1 VPETEFKLARV
12 DTDAGALALV
22 TIDNGE
28 DHTKPT
34 FFGRDALESLERL
47 LARLEEDE
55 WAALVITG
63 KPFVFAA
70 GADITEFPGAT
81 RELAIEGSRA
91 GHELFGQIQALPYPT
106 VAAINGACLGGGVEL
121 ALHCNAR
128 TISTAVRH
136 FACPECFLGIVPAW
150 GGTQLIP
157 RLVGVETAVKFIVAN
172 PMRQNRMLTG
182 PQAFELGFADR
193 LIKPAEFVDESLA
206 FALELE
212 PSHSRNGGSHSHEN
226 VTEVIRK
233 ARARLDGQVHGAAP
247 APYLALELVEG
258 ACSGWTLE
266 EGYRAEE
273 EAVGELLPGREAQAS
288 LYAFDLVER
297 RAKNPPGKPTEDPR
311 PIRKVGIVGAGLMA
325 AQIAALVLRRLE
337 VPIAMR
343 DVSEDALANARESIE
358 EALAEQVAKGR
369 YEEGKGRFL
378 ASIVSS
384 STTYDDFADCDLVLE
399 AVFEELE
406 TKQRVFAEL
415 REHTRDECVLASNT
429 SSLSIAEIGADVG
442 IHFFNPVAV
451 LPLVEL
457 VRTTET
463 ADATLA
469 TAWAF
474 TEKLRKRP
482 VLVRDAP
489 GFVVNRVLTRQMTVV
504 LDALEHGNSVEDT
517 DEAILRLGLPM
528 APSVLLQ
535 MVGPRVANH
544 VLESLHD
551 AYPDRFPLSPTL
563 AHYAEG
569 KDEIVIHA
577 HEPRTQDEI
586 LEAALEAV
594 ADEIRHLL
602 EEGVVAE
609 AADVDTALLLGA
621 GWPFWLGG
629 ITKFLDQTGRS
640 ERMFGRPLAEIGEVA
655 RAK

>member
-1 VPETEFKLARV
+1 M
-12 DTDAGALALV
+12 
-22 TIDNGE
+22 
-28 DHTKPT
+28 
-34 FFGRDALESLERL
+34 
-47 LARLEEDE
+47 
-55 WAALVITG
+55 ITG

-91 GHELFGQIQALPYPT
+91 GHELFGRIRALPYRT

-121 ALHCNAR
+121 ALHCDTR

-157 RLVGVETAVKFIVAN
+157 RLVGAEAAVKFIVAN
-172 PMRQNRMLTG
+172 AMRQNRMLTG
-182 PQAFELGFADR
+182 PEAFELGFSDR
-193 LIKPAEFVDESLA
+193 LFEPVECLDESLA
-206 FALELE
+206 YALEE
-212 PSHSRNGGSHSHEN
+212 PRPGVRHTHEN

-233 ARARLDGQVHGAAP
+233 ARARLDDQVHGAAP
-247 APYLALELVEG
+247 APYKALELIEG

-273 EAVGELLPGREAQAS
+273 DAVGELLPGRQAQAS

-311 PIRKVGIVGAGLMA
+311 PIRKVAIVGAGLMA

-343 DVSEDALANARESIE
+343 DVSEDALASARESIE
-358 EALAEQVAKGR
+358 EALAEHVAKGR
-369 YEEGKGRFL
+369 YDEGKARFL
-378 ASIVSS
+378 GSIVST

-399 AVFEELE
+399 AVFEEME

-415 REHTRDECVLASNT
+415 REHTREDCVLATNT
-429 SSLSIAEIGADVG
+429 SSLSIAEMGADVG

-457 VRTTET
+457 VRTSDTDEQ
-463 ADATLA
+463 DLA

-474 TEKLRKRP
+474 AEKLRKRP

-504 LDALEHGNSVEDT
+504 LDALEHGNTVEEA
-517 DEAILRLGLPM
+517 DEAILRLGFPM

-535 MVGPRVANH
+535 MVGPRVAQH
-544 VLESLHD
+544 VLETLHE
-551 AYPDRFPLSPTL
+551 AYPDRFPLSQTL
-563 AHYAEG
+563 ANYAEG
-569 KDEIVIHA
+569 KDEIVVREHD
-577 HEPRTQDEI
+577 PRSQDEI

-609 AADVDTALLLGA
+609 AADVDTALILGA

-640 ERMFGRPLAEIGEVA
+640 ERMFGAALTT
-655 RAK
+655 